1 MTALER
7 AIELVGSQ
15 AALAEKLNVTRA
27 AVNQWKLPGR
37 KVPRTHCLQIER
49 ITNRKVRAED
59 LRADL
64 NWEVVRKELHHA

>member
-15 AALAEKLNVTRA
+15 AALGDALNVSRA

-37 KVPRTHCLQIER
+37 QVPRAHCLQIER
-49 ITNRKVRAED
+49 ITNGKVRCED
-59 LRADL
+59 LRADV
-64 NWEVVRKELHHA
+64 NWKVVRKTLEHE